1 MSKQKVVVRRFKCRG
16 AGSDC
21 PPYGFEVLR
30 AKHTQAVQ
38 SRDMLLD
45 TDLDR
50 LKGQN
55 IKVVV
60 VK

>member
-1 MSKQKVVVRRFKCRG
+1 MSKQKVVVRKFKCRG

-30 AKHTQAVQ
+30 AKHTEAVR

-45 TDLDR
+45 SDLER

-55 IKVVV
+55 VKVVI